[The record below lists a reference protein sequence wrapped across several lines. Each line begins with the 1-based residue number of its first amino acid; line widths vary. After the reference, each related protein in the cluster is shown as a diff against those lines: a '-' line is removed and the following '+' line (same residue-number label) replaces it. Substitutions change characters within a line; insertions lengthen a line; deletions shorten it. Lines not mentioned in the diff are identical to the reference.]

1 MSLVQ
6 LPKFGGCPHGDN
18 WEAPHILKK
27 PYESVMFPHNDKVDS
42 VEVILDYG
50 EDSQYVLDHLRQVPM
65 ATNIGNSL
73 SYGGGV
79 YANTNLKKKTTGF
92 HRPLA
97 KDPSW
102 MPPNG
107 IQWIHEGKLT
117 EEYYSQ
123 ARLKRGDTEV
133 YGPVEMPGNQA
144 QIDHPISVVGEGK
157 LLVPVTPSAVY
168 DLDVVPEIGDPE
180 RMIVIKP
187 AISAMNI
194 EMPYGETEVKVD
206 TTRYIHEKD
215 MISYLTP
222 TFSPFV
228 KMGETVIPFNLKD
241 PLTIAL
247 MAQRHLPIDVPLPDG
262 NIVKLRDYTWT
273 IVQANKTSPVQFIL
287 EIPPHLKDKPN
298 ISVSQAPTVTARYKM
313 VGDLPV
319 PVLKETREYGSVMSP
334 LEMQS
339 YNDQLMVGDPE
350 LKDNY
355 HYSSLNTGFVMRPG
369 VDQLIPT
376 EVVFGTKPKLFVQPE
391 PILNYPWV

>member
-1 MSLVQ
+1 
-6 LPKFGGCPHGDN
+6 
-18 WEAPHILKK
+18 
-27 PYESVMFPHNDKVDS
+27 MFPHNDKVDS
-42 VEVILDYG
+42 AEVILDYG

-168 DLDVVPEIGDPE
+168 DLDIVPEIGDPE

-228 KMGETVIPFNLKD
+228 KMGETVIPVNLKD